1 MTNVM
6 YNDAVIDYVDDPALA
21 DDVFTTGGGS
31 GLGRLEKILA
41 QRELSGVLTESEL
54 TTIGMEVVRDWQQD
68 RDENKDWRNQVQKAL
83 DAASQEPAEPK
94 TFPWKGAANVKYPLL
109 SIATQQFSAR
119 AYPALV
125 KGDEAILV
133 KTFGADPQGMKKARA
148 KRVADY
154 LNFVL
159 FYKVEDWEGD
169 TDSLLNQLPS
179 TGTCFRKVYYDALEQ
194 KYCIRLVPALRLT
207 VPIGAKTLETSPRI
221 TEDFDQFPN
230 DIARMKKARLYRDV
244 VLVDAAQD
252 EQASRVILEQHRMM
266 DLDEDGIDEPYIVT
280 VDEQT
285 SQVLRLERAY
295 DKQDIEL
302 NGEDVLA
309 IKRWQP
315 YVKYAFLRDPKGRF
329 YEIGFGHLLGPIMEV
344 VNSIIN
350 QSLDAGAAQAAGGG
364 FIAAELR
371 LQGAGQNGR
380 LLFEPG
386 KYKTTNTP
394 GAALRDAIYERT
406 FPGPSD
412 VLFKLLGMI
421 MEAAKDVASV
431 NDAITGDA
439 ARSAPVGTTLALI
452 EQGQQVFNAIF
463 KRFYR
468 GARTEYQKFAEC
480 VRRYGDPQDYVEFL
494 DDEAANFDA
503 DFEEAGMD
511 IRPVADP
518 SAVTQQQRIAKSQM
532 ILSLAGTG
540 QVNPQVAT
548 KQALEA
554 INADDIEG
562 LMTMP
567 KAEPPPG
574 VLEEMAMKLAKA
586 EAEVELLKAKSGTE
600 NAKAQ
605 QILTD
610 AARTGMEAES
620 GQVQA
625 DVAATQAAAEKDR
638 ADAFVKAAGLFGQ
651 AAGQGAG
658 E

>member
-1 MTNVM
+1 MTDVM
-6 YNDAVIDYVDDPALA
+6 YDEPIAEEVADPALA
-21 DDVFTTGGGS
+21 DDVFSAGGGS
-31 GLGRLEKILA
+31 GLGRLQKILA
-41 QRELSGVLTESEL
+41 EKELSGVLTESEL
-54 TTIGMEVVRDWQQD
+54 TNIGMEVVRDWQQD
-68 RDENKDWRNQVQKAL
+68 RDENKDWRDQVKKAL
-83 DAASQEPAEPK
+83 DAASQEPAPAK
-94 TFPWKGAANVKYPLL
+94 NFPWPGAASVKYPLL

-133 KTFGADPQGMKKARA
+133 KTFGADPEGLKKARA

-179 TGTCFRKVYYDALEQ
+179 TGTCFRKVYYDAMERR
-194 KYCIRLVPALRLT
+194 YCIRLVPALRLT

-230 DIARMKKARLYRDV
+230 DIARMKKAGLYRAV
-244 VLVDAAQD
+244 PIVAESQD
-252 EQASRVILEQHRMM
+252 EQASRLILEQHRMM

-285 SQVLRLERAY
+285 SQVLRIEAAF
-295 DKQDIEL
+295 DK
-302 NGEDVLA
+302 EDVEAQDDDVLS

-394 GAALRDAIYERT
+394 GVALRDAIYERT
-406 FPGPSD
+406 FPGPSE

-480 VRRYGDPQDYVEFL
+480 VRRYGDPQDYADFL
-494 DDEAANFDA
+494 DDEQANFDA

-574 VLEEMAMKLAKA
+574 ALEKMAMDLAEMQA
-586 EAEVELLKAKSGTE
+586 RIDNMGAKTE
-600 NAKAQ
+600 TERAKAQ
-605 QILTD
+605 LTLAQ
-610 AARTGMEAES
+610 AAETGMQAES

-625 DVAATQAAAEKDR
+625 NVEATEAKAAHDRVNAFTKAAE
-638 ADAFVKAAGLFGQ
+638 LFGQ

>member
-1 MTNVM
+1 
-6 YNDAVIDYVDDPALA
+6 
-21 DDVFTTGGGS
+21 
-31 GLGRLEKILA
+31 
-41 QRELSGVLTESEL
+41 
-54 TTIGMEVVRDWQQD
+54 
-68 RDENKDWRNQVQKAL
+68 
-83 DAASQEPAEPK
+83 
-94 TFPWKGAANVKYPLL
+94 
-109 SIATQQFSAR
+109 
-119 AYPALV
+119 
-125 KGDEAILV
+125 
-133 KTFGADPQGMKKARA
+133 
-148 KRVADY
+148 
-154 LNFVL
+154 
-159 FYKVEDWEGD
+159 
-169 TDSLLNQLPS
+169 
-179 TGTCFRKVYYDALEQ
+179 
-194 KYCIRLVPALRLT
+194 
-207 VPIGAKTLETSPRI
+207 
-221 TEDFDQFPN
+221 
-230 DIARMKKARLYRDV
+230 
-244 VLVDAAQD
+244 
-252 EQASRVILEQHRMM
+252 
-266 DLDEDGIDEPYIVT
+266 
-280 VDEQT
+280 
-285 SQVLRLERAY
+285 
-295 DKQDIEL
+295 
-302 NGEDVLA
+302 
-309 IKRWQP
+309 
-315 YVKYAFLRDPKGRF
+315 
-329 YEIGFGHLLGPIMEV
+329 
-344 VNSIIN
+344 
-350 QSLDAGAAQAAGGG
+350 
-364 FIAAELR
+364 

-394 GAALRDAIYERT
+394 GAALKDAIYERT

-480 VRRYGDPQDYVEFL
+480 VRRYGDSEDYVAFL
-494 DDEAANFDA
+494 DDENADFDA

-554 INADDIEG
+554 INADDIEA

-600 NAKAQ
+600 NAKTQ

-651 AAGQGAG
+651 AAGQGAR

>member
-1 MTNVM
+1 MTDVM
-6 YNDAVIDYVDDPALA
+6 YDDPVIDYVDEPALA
-21 DDVFTTGGGS
+21 DDVFSAGGGS
-31 GLGRLEKILA
+31 GLGRLQKILA
-41 QRELSGVLTESEL
+41 ERELSGVLSESEL

-68 RDENKDWRNQVQKAL
+68 RDENKVWRDQVQKAL
-83 DAASQEPAEPK
+83 DAASQEPAGEK

-133 KTFGADPQGMKKARA
+133 KTFGADPEGRKKARA

-154 LNFVL
+154 LNYVL

-179 TGTCFRKVYYDALEQ
+179 TGTCFRKVYYDALDQ

-207 VPIGAKTLETSPRI
+207 VPITAKTLETSPRI

-230 DIARMKKARLYRDV
+230 DIARMKKAGLYRDV
-244 VLVDAAQD
+244 VLVESAED
-252 EQASRVILEQHRMM
+252 EQAPRVILEQHRLM

-285 SQVLRLERAY
+285 AQVLRIERAF
-295 DKQDIEL
+295 DE
-302 NGEDVLA
+302 EDVEFSDADILS

-394 GAALRDAIYERT
+394 GAALKDAIYERT
-406 FPGPSD
+406 FPGPSE

-480 VRRYGDPQDYVEFL
+480 VRRYGDPADYVTFL
-494 DDEAANFDA
+494 DDEAADFDA

-554 INADDIEG
+554 INADDIDG

-574 VLEEMAMKLAKA
+574 AMEQLAMKLAEA
-586 EAEVELLKAKSGTE
+586 EAKIKLLNSQAGLTDAKT
-600 NAKAQ
+600 Q
-605 QILTD
+605 QTLTD

-625 DVAATQAAAEKDR
+625 DVEATQAKADRDR